1 MSRLLCELL
10 VVKRKASIQNG
21 FWFSLLFE
29 KTSIQNC
36 VFFCSRLLFK
46 TFWCSVVL
54 YSVVLFWCWAK
65 NRCCSEKKT
74 PKENTRTQN
83 HRKLIFWFYSRE
95 TVLNREEKRC
105 SSSLFGCSAVQ
116 RREQKRRGVLLFR
129 EEMDSKKKKESIQ
142 PQVPLRL
149 PCYDFTSVTTPTVV
163 HDLAIRTVK
172 TR

>member
-1 MSRLLCELL
+1 M
-10 VVKRKASIQNG
+10 
-21 FWFSLLFE
+21 
-29 KTSIQNC
+29 
-36 VFFCSRLLFK
+36 
-46 TFWCSVVL
+46 
-54 YSVVLFWCWAK
+54 
-65 NRCCSEKKT
+65 
-74 PKENTRTQN
+74 
-83 HRKLIFWFYSRE
+83 
-95 TVLNREEKRC
+95 
-105 SSSLFGCSAVQ
+105 FGCSAVQ